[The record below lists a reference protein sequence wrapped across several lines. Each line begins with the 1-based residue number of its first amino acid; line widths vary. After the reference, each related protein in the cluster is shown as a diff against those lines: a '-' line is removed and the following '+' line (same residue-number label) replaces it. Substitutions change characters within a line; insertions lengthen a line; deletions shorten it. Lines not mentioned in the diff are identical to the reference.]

1 MCKTLYY
8 IINIRGEVMFNY
20 RFQFVQEK
28 YKEAQLTF
36 LLGILILS
44 ISIKVS
50 GSLVRLYRLE
60 LQCSVG
66 INLLPY
72 LREAIFHN
80 GKYLWK
86 YTLRLLI

>member
-1 MCKTLYY
+1 
-8 IINIRGEVMFNY
+8 
-20 RFQFVQEK
+20 
-28 YKEAQLTF
+28 
-36 LLGILILS
+36 
-44 ISIKVS
+44 
-50 GSLVRLYRLE
+50 
-60 LQCSVG
+60 VG